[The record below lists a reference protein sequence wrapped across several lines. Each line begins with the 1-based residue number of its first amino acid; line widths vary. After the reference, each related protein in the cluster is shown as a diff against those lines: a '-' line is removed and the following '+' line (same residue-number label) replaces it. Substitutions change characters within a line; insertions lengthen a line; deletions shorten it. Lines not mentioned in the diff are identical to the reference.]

1 MLDSLKSLLED
12 QIKDLYSAE
21 NQLVKALP
29 QMAEKA
35 TSETLR
41 AAFEG
46 HLEETRGQLE
56 RLAEAA
62 TILETK
68 PGGKTCKAMQGLI
81 EEGKEVLEADGE
93 PTVIDA
99 ALIAAA
105 QRVEHYEIA
114 AYTSAQAMAEQLGEM
129 KVVKLLE
136 DTLDEELGAT
146 EKLSEISTD
155 EVLPAALQTTQQSDK
170 SPSPMRRA
178 AR

>member
-1 MLDSLKSLLED
+1 MLDSLTSLLED

-21 NQLVKALP
+21 NQLVRALP
-29 QMAEKA
+29 RMAKKA
-35 TSETLR
+35 TSEALR

-46 HLEETRGQLE
+46 HLEETRGHVE

-62 TILETK
+62 QMLDTK

-81 EEGKEVLEADGE
+81 EEGKEVLEEDGE
-93 PTVIDA
+93 PAVIDA

-129 KVVKLLE
+129 KIVKLLQN
-136 DTLDEELGAT
+136 TLDEERGAD
-146 EKLSEISTD
+146 EKLTNIFTG
-155 EVLPAALQTTQQSDK
+155 EVLPATERSAPQSE
-170 SPSPMRRA
+170 SRSAPSRRA
-178 AR
+178 SR